1 MLAGKLLRRNEAA
14 RFTADAS
21 TREFLHPT
29 PQSQHRTNV
38 SGSDQWL
45 WRNPPQRHRRWWV
58 DRDLSWKS
66 TPALNHAHTSS
77 IMISRVILT
86 VSLVRFV
93 EAWATAHTKSQS
105 NTDQHCYRKFYRFS
119 LTNYGLMIYKNA
131 MIINFSII
139 YARENFYVSFTLFSC
154 VSSKILRCAT
164 CKRISEKSKKLILE
178 EMKRKM
184 VQFLILFRWKILEDL

>member
-1 MLAGKLLRRNEAA
+1 MLAGKLFRGNEAA

-45 WRNPPQRHRRWWV
+45 WRNPAQRHRRWWV
-58 DRDLSWKS
+58 HRDLSWKYI
-66 TPALNHAHTSS
+66 PALNHAHTSS
-77 IMISRVILT
+77 IMISWVILT
-86 VSLVRFV
+86 VALVRFV
-93 EAWATAHTKSQS
+93 EAWATAHTNSQS

-119 LTNYGLMIYKNA
+119 LTNYNLMIYKNA

-164 CKRISEKSKKLILE
+164 WNAYQKNRKS
-178 EMKRKM
+178 
-184 VQFLILFRWKILEDL
+184 